1 MSSKIATNIRYF
13 REQKGWTQLQLANRL
28 NVSRSNITKWENEST
43 IPDLNTLIKISD
55 IFSISLDQLVG
66 KSLSDEFLLKEF
78 QRVYSLDHE
87 TNDNQQE
94 LIVAID
100 MLKKNKALLH
110 DLNRLSE
117 LPVRK
122 QKSAIQMF
130 NQLINEYERI

>member
-13 REQKGWTQLQLANRL
+13 REQNDWTQLQLANKL

-78 QRVYSLDHE
+78 ERVYSLDQE
-87 TNDNQQE
+87 TNDEQQE
-94 LIVAID
+94 IIVAID
-100 MLKKNKALLH
+100 LLKKNKSLLH
-110 DLNRLSE
+110 DLNKLSE

-122 QKSAIQMF
+122 QKSVLQIF
-130 NQLINEYERI
+130 NQLIHEYERI